1 MIKELYL
8 GYNCDFTPMGWGALS
23 TVLLN
28 HNSVL
33 EKLHLDNT
41 QINDDVLHF
50 ITIALIS
57 NVRLRDLNLSK
68 NDDVT
73 SAGWVSFTAV
83 FLSPASSLE
92 KLSLNENSLDDAVID
107 ALISALRNNSRLRE
121 LHLTLNGSSEVT
133 NHGWMALSTFLRNP
147 NSALEI
153 LNLQENDIDDDTA
166 FLFAEA
172 LADNNTLKELNT
184 GVDGAVD
191 YFTSFSCAAFTRI
204 MCNTSSILDT
214 YNSNHAL
221 GKLCNKESMSQ
232 ADEYDDDYDDLLAD
246 LRSILK
252 INKENTKSHA
262 ACIKIINTHFRG
274 PEINTEVFAGMKL
287 NVLPIA
293 IAWTWMGRDSDKTQ
307 NVFTP
312 HERAII
318 M

>member
-8 GYNCDFTPMGWGALS
+8 GYNRDFTPMGWGALS

-107 ALISALRNNSRLRE
+107 ALISALKKMI
-121 LHLTLNGSSEVT
+121 LTTTLPF
-133 NHGWMALSTFLRNP
+133 FLQRHWQTT
-147 NSALEI
+147 I
-153 LNLQENDIDDDTA
+153 L
-166 FLFAEA
+166 
-172 LADNNTLKELNT
+172 
-184 GVDGAVD
+184 
-191 YFTSFSCAAFTRI
+191 
-204 MCNTSSILDT
+204 
-214 YNSNHAL
+214 
-221 GKLCNKESMSQ
+221 
-232 ADEYDDDYDDLLAD
+232 
-246 LRSILK
+246 
-252 INKENTKSHA
+252 
-262 ACIKIINTHFRG
+262 
-274 PEINTEVFAGMKL
+274 
-287 NVLPIA
+287 
-293 IAWTWMGRDSDKTQ
+293 
-307 NVFTP
+307 
-312 HERAII
+312 
-318 M
+318 

>member
-8 GYNCDFTPMGWGALS
+8 GYNRDFTPMGWGALS

-107 ALISALRNNSRLRE
+107 ALISALRDNSRLRE

-133 NHGWMALSTFLRNP
+133 IMVGWLFPLFY
-147 NSALEI
+147 EI
-153 LNLQENDIDDDTA
+153 
-166 FLFAEA
+166 
-172 LADNNTLKELNT
+172 
-184 GVDGAVD
+184 
-191 YFTSFSCAAFTRI
+191 
-204 MCNTSSILDT
+204 
-214 YNSNHAL
+214 
-221 GKLCNKESMSQ
+221 
-232 ADEYDDDYDDLLAD
+232 
-246 LRSILK
+246 
-252 INKENTKSHA
+252 
-262 ACIKIINTHFRG
+262 
-274 PEINTEVFAGMKL
+274 
-287 NVLPIA
+287 PIQH
-293 IAWTWMGRDSDKTQ
+293 WRY
-307 NVFTP
+307 
-312 HERAII
+312 
-318 M
+318 